1 MVHTFPLL
9 LHKLSTQILLLSF
22 QALGIAQASLT
33 FVFLLRTSA
42 IFKQAWLRLALSRLG
57 IIQTSLASA
66 LAAPE
71 LDIALGL
78 ASVGFCARL
87 AKRSSHVFTLLSI
100 YRNSSVSGNS
110 LSSQSERQKPQTSP
124 SRDNRD
130 GRTPR
135 PNRRAFHQYSLLARH
150 QCLRHSL

>member
-33 FVFLLRTSA
+33 FVFLLDFVFFLRTSA

-78 ASVGFCARL
+78 ASVGFCACL

-110 LSSQSERQKPQTSP
+110 LSSQSERQNPQTYP
-124 SRDNRD
+124 SRDSRD

-135 PNRRAFHQYSLLARH
+135 PNR
-150 QCLRHSL
+150 